1 MKMGSGSSNT
11 NGEGDEVAAGDPPTD
26 AAANAAPQS
35 SGDDTKSGSTGGG
48 SGATHDEDKTEEDV
62 TIAALTEG
70 LGSVSIAA
78 QKKSGVDVPD
88 DIRDVAELI
97 SSGKYKNIVVLT
109 GAGVSCNAGIPGED
123 V

>member
-1 MKMGSGSSNT
+1 MGSGSSNT